1 MMPLSWTF
9 QRPWEDYFTV
19 VQWDQ
24 RGAGKTEASNPNA
37 PPPSLDQ
44 MKSDTVE
51 LVAYLRNRFN
61 RKKIFVIGHSWGS
74 ILGVYLA
81 QQHPEWLYAYIGA
94 GQVVNGYQNEAVG
107 YRLVLKQAEA
117 QKNSLAIADLERLA
131 PYPRSD
137 AAVTHELLIRERH
150 WDVAFHG
157 MRFGRDMEDD
167 ETIASL
173 SPDYSEADVKAFSR
187 GANLSEKVLWP
198 AVEATD
204 FLKTTNFKCPVVLFV
219 GRHDMTTPAELAE
232 TWFGTLHAPSK
243 KLVLLDQ
250 SAHMVFDEQP
260 GTVLAHLIEDV
271 APLAQP

>member
-1 MMPLSWTF
+1 M
-9 QRPWEDYFTV
+9 
-19 VQWDQ
+19 
-24 RGAGKTEASNPNA
+24 
-37 PPPSLDQ
+37 
-44 MKSDTVE
+44 
-51 LVAYLRNRFN
+51 
-61 RKKIFVIGHSWGS
+61 
-74 ILGVYLA
+74 
-81 QQHPEWLYAYIGA
+81 
-94 GQVVNGYQNEAVG
+94 NGYQNEAVG

-131 PYPRSD
+131 PYPQSD
-137 AAVTHELLIRERH
+137 AAVTHELLIKERH

-173 SPDYSEADVKAFSR
+173 SPDYSEADVKTFSR

-232 TWFGTLHAPSK
+232 TWFETLHAPSK

-250 SAHMVFDEQP
+250 SAHVVFDEQP
-260 GTVLAHLIEDV
+260 GTVLAHLVEDV
-271 APLAQP
+271 APLARP